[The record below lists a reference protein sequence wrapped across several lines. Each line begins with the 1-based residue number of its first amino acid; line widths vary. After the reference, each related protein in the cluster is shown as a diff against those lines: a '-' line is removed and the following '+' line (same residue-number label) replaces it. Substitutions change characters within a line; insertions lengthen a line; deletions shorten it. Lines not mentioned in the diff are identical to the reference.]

1 MVLVAFELLESL
13 DCRLYLYKLFRI
25 CVSVRTYMWIGPRV
39 HMYVRRWAGWLEG
52 GRVSGLVDCRPCCV
66 CRCFETFD
74 AVTVTSK
81 EDRMSLLKVM
91 ESCKTQQE
99 KGVLVLV

>member
-1 MVLVAFELLESL
+1 MV
-13 DCRLYLYKLFRI
+13 
-25 CVSVRTYMWIGPRV
+25 
-39 HMYVRRWAGWLEG
+39 G
-52 GRVSGLVDCRPCCV
+52 GRGGGVGRGGGLFSGLVDCRPCCV

>member
-1 MVLVAFELLESL
+1 VVLVAFELQVA
-13 DCRLYLYKLFRI
+13 
-25 CVSVRTYMWIGPRV
+25 VSVRTCMWVGPRV
-39 HMYVRRWAGWLEG
+39 HVGGVGGVVEG
-52 GRVSGLVDCRPCCV
+52 RGGVSGLVDFGPCCV

>member
-1 MVLVAFELLESL
+1 MV
-13 DCRLYLYKLFRI
+13 
-25 CVSVRTYMWIGPRV
+25 
-39 HMYVRRWAGWLEG
+39 G
-52 GRVSGLVDCRPCCV
+52 GRGLGSLAWWTADPCCV